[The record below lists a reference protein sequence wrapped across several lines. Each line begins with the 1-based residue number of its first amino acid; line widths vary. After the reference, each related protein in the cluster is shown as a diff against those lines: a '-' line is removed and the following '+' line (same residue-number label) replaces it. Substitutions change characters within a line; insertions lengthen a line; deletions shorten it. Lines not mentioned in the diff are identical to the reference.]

1 MPELPDLEVFAENLA
16 KYTAG
21 KKIKKVEIFKDK
33 PIMPLKPL
41 EFIAFAERKII
52 KTVKRFGKQL
62 LFTFDDGKTLLL
74 HLMLHGEL
82 YFINEG
88 EKFPEYT
95 VAAFHFFDKKI
106 LVFKDHTQWLKLRLH
121 TEGKHAV
128 DPISKTFTRGF
139 FKKLLSDKAKITIK
153 EILIDQEKITGIG
166 SAYADEICYNAKV
179 RPQRLAGDLE
189 DKEEKALYLSVAS
202 TLKEAVKK
210 IKKGMSGKITGEY
223 TAHFA
228 VHGKKKG
235 VCPLGHKITTLK
247 IGGRGSEYC
256 AKCQR

>member
-1 MPELPDLEVFAENLA
+1 MPELPDLEVFAENLT

-21 KKIKKVEIFKDK
+21 KKIKKVEVFKDK
-33 PIMPLKPL
+33 PIMPLKRL

-52 KTVKRFGKQL
+52 KSVKRFGKQL

-82 YFINEG
+82 YYINEG
-88 EKFPEYT
+88 EKIPEYA

-121 TEGKHAV
+121 TEGEHAV
-128 DPISKTFTRGF
+128 DPISKAFTSGF
-139 FKKLLSDKAKITIK
+139 FKALLSEKAKTTLK
-153 EILIDQEKITGIG
+153 EILVDQEKVTGIG
-166 SAYADEICYNAKV
+166 SSYADEICFNAKI
-179 RPQRLAGDLE
+179 RPQRLAGELD
-189 DKEEKALYLSVAS
+189 DKEQKVLYNAVIT
-202 TLKEAVKK
+202 TLKDAVKK
-210 IKKGMSGKITGEY
+210 IKKGMNGNITGEY
-223 TAHFA
+223 TVHFA

-235 VCPLGHKITTLK
+235 FCPLGHKLTTLK

-256 AKCQR
+256 PKCQK

>member
-1 MPELPDLEVFAENLA
+1 MPELPDLEVFAANLN
-16 KYTAG
+16 KFTAG
-21 KKIKKVEIFKDK
+21 KKIKKIEIFKDK
-33 PIMPLKPL
+33 PILPLKPL

-52 KTVKRFGKQL
+52 KGVKRFGKQL

-82 YFINEG
+82 HYIDEG
-88 EKFPEYT
+88 AKLPEYA
-95 VAAFHFFDKKI
+95 VAAFHFFDKKT

-121 TEGKHAV
+121 TAGEHTV
-128 DPISKTFTRGF
+128 DPTSKAFTPAF
-139 FKKLLSDKAKITIK
+139 FKKLLSDKAKITVK
-153 EILIDQEKITGIG
+153 EILIDQEKVTGIG
-166 SAYADEICYNAKV
+166 SAYADEICYNAKI
-179 RPQRLAGDLE
+179 RPQRLAGELDE
-189 DKEEKALYLSVAS
+189 KEVKSLYKAVVS
-202 TLKEAVKK
+202 TLKDAIAK
-210 IKKGMSGKITGEY
+210 IKKGMNGSITGEY

-235 VCPLGHKITTLK
+235 VCPLGHKIATLK

>member
-1 MPELPDLEVFAENLA
+1 MPELPDLEVFAENLT

-21 KKIKKVEIFKDK
+21 KKIKKVEVFKDK
-33 PIMPLKPL
+33 PVLPLKTH
-41 EFIAFAERKII
+41 EFITFAEGKII
-52 KTVKRFGKQL
+52 KAVKRFGKQL

-82 YFINEG
+82 YYINEG
-88 EKFPEYT
+88 EKIPDYS
-95 VAAFHFFDKKI
+95 VAAFHLSDKKV

-121 TEGKHAV
+121 TEGEHV
-128 DPISKTFTRGF
+128 IDPLSKAFTTVF
-139 FKKLLSDKAKITIK
+139 FKTLLSQKAKTTLK
-153 EILIDQEKITGIG
+153 EIMIDQENITGIG
-166 SAYADEICYNAKV
+166 SAYADEICYNAKI
-179 RPQRLAGDLE
+179 RPQRLAGELDE
-189 DKEEKALYLSVAS
+189 KEIKALYKAVVS
-202 TLKEAVKK
+202 TLKDAIAK
-210 IKKGMSGKITGEY
+210 IKKGMNGSITGEY

-235 VCPLGHKITTLK
+235 VCPLGHKIATLK